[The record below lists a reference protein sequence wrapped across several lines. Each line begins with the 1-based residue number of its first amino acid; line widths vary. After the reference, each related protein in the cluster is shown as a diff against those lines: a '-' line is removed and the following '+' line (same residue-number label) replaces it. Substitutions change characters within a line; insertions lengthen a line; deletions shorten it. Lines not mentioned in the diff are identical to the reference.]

1 MENNSN
7 SALKIN
13 QVIAVLTILVILGTS
28 VQLFNMKGTK
38 AQIAKINIQEE
49 VKENIKV
56 AKSYERTVKVTSR
69 SEINRT
75 AKVESN
81 IQENKNEEL
90 VSSSELTRTQKVT
103 SRSEANRTEK
113 ENKIPQAVRKYK
125 KIEEITISTNMD
137 LSVRCGISKDDFN
150 KLMSN
155 LRVDTSGFF
164 KRNSNTIYELC
175 EKYEINEI
183 FFCGLIAAESGWN
196 IASSH
201 RKANNY
207 ISMMS
212 KGKLIKYSSEEAG
225 LEAAAKLLHSRYLT
239 KGGSCYSGKTLSAVQ
254 KRFCPNSNTWVG
266 LVFGCMK
273 QVLK

>member
-1 MENNSN
+1 MKDSK
-7 SALKIN
+7 SALKIK
-13 QVIAVLTILVILGTS
+13 QLISVFLIIMTIGTYMG
-28 VQLFNMKGTK
+28 LFKTNERQIQISKFETK
-38 AQIAKINIQEE
+38 KEIEKLEEQETIEVAQETI
-49 VKENIKV
+49 
-56 AKSYERTVKVTSR
+56 YERQMKVTSR
-69 SEINRT
+69 SEVNRD
-75 AKVESN
+75 K
-81 IQENKNEEL
+81 
-90 VSSSELTRTQKVT
+90 
-103 SRSEANRTEK
+103 K
-113 ENKIPQAVRKYK
+113 ENEIPQAVVKYK
-125 KIEEITISTNMD
+125 KIEEITISRDMD
-137 LSVRCGISKDDFN
+137 LSVRCGVSKEDFN

-201 RKANNY
+201 RNANNY

-212 KGKLIKYSSEEAG
+212 KGKLIKYSTEAEG
-225 LEAAAKLLHSRYLT
+225 LEAAAKLLHNRYLT

-273 QVLK
+273 QVVK

>member
-28 VQLFNMKGTK
+28 VQLFNMKGTE
-38 AQIAKINIQEE
+38 AQTAKINIQEE
-49 VKENIKV
+49 IKENVKV
-56 AKSYERTVKVTSR
+56 AQSYERT
-69 SEINRT
+69 
-75 AKVESN
+75 AKEESN

-90 VSSSELTRTQKVT
+90 VPNSELGRTQKVT
-103 SRSEANRTEK
+103 SRSEVNRTEK
-113 ENKIPQAVRKYK
+113 GNKIPQAVRKYK

-212 KGKLIKYSSEEAG
+212 KGKLIRYSSEAEG
-225 LEAAAKLLHSRYLT
+225 LEAAAKLLNNRYLT

-254 KRFCPNSNTWVG
+254 KRFCPNSNTWIG

-273 QVLK
+273 QVVK

>member
-1 MENNSN
+1 MKDSK
-7 SALKIN
+7 SALKIK
-13 QVIAVLTILVILGTS
+13 QLISVFLIIMTLGTYMG
-28 VQLFNMKGTK
+28 LFKTNERQIQISKFETK
-38 AQIAKINIQEE
+38 KEIEKLEEQETIEVAQETI
-49 VKENIKV
+49 
-56 AKSYERTVKVTSR
+56 YEREMKVTSR
-69 SEINRT
+69 SEINRD
-75 AKVESN
+75 K
-81 IQENKNEEL
+81 
-90 VSSSELTRTQKVT
+90 
-103 SRSEANRTEK
+103 K
-113 ENKIPQAVRKYK
+113 ENEIPQAVVKYK
-125 KIEEITISTNMD
+125 KIEEITISRDMD
-137 LSVRCGISKDDFN
+137 LSLRCGVSKEDFN

-201 RKANNY
+201 RNANNY

-212 KGKLIKYSSEEAG
+212 KGKLIKYSTEAEG
-225 LEAAAKLLHSRYLT
+225 LEAAAKLLHNRYLT

-273 QVLK
+273 QVIK